1 MTSFR
6 SRCQVVSTELFPPVV
21 VVPSAKIQFSSLG
34 AKTYRHSGGFAGHFL
49 ELSGRYQGQ
58 RRRQIQFHA
67 SRCNPLSADKKEP
80 LKLREYQKFP
90 LSLYEVREESFY
102 EKFAAL

>member
-1 MTSFR
+1 MTNFR
-6 SRCQVVSTELFPPVV
+6 SRKPNHLYRANFPPVV
-21 VVPSAKIQFSSLG
+21 RSREKSSLKC
-34 AKTYRHSGGFAGHFL
+34 AKTYRHSGGYAGHFL
-49 ELSGRYQGQ
+49 ELPGRYQGQ

-102 EKFAAL
+102 EEFAAL